1 VTFLMIP
8 KQLGCSNPIATDDPR
23 FAILPSSLTVTN
35 VRKYSLRVY
44 PCERGSSTSDS
55 SVIDLTG
62 CQHRWVSVVR
72 LDRVDQEVHI
82 VKGCGIPCNIF
93 VTRGK
98 ARLGATLRIMTT
110 PGRSTSV
117 VAAECDVD
125 DLVDVSSNP
134 SMSKRSIDHLHLPP
148 GPGDVTVAAGLKV
161 HHRLTP
167 LLWVGFIALDVSWDI
182 GPGEVPYL
190 DTISF
195 DLCSPDAT
203 AFFY

>member
-1 VTFLMIP
+1 MYPYERI
-8 KQLGCSNPIATDDPR
+8 
-23 FAILPSSLTVTN
+23 SSA
-35 VRKYSLRVY
+35 
-44 PCERGSSTSDS
+44 SDS

-62 CQHRWVSVVR
+62 CQRRWVLVVR

-82 VKGCGIPCNIF
+82 VKGCWMLCNIF

-117 VAAECDVD
+117 VAAERDVD

-134 SMSKRSIDHLHLPP
+134 SMSKRGIDHLHLPP
-148 GPGDVTVAAGLKV
+148 GPEDVTVAAGLKV
-161 HHRLTP
+161 HHGLAPVLR
-167 LLWVGFIALDVSWDI
+167 VGCIALDVSWDI

-190 DTISF
+190 DTIRF